1 MSPERRHLECGF
13 SCRGTGGWAVGR
25 LQKTPQM
32 GAAYCFLSKIDA
44 MEMCVFCNFQ
54 KLKVVCLLESLPL

>member
-1 MSPERRHLECGF
+1 M
-13 SCRGTGGWAVGR
+13 GR

-32 GAAYCFLSKIDA
+32 GAAFSFLSKTDA

-54 KLKVVCLLESLPL
+54 KLKVVCLLESLTLWFMLWDAGSLAFKGTSPWG